1 MSALMVSSHVAD
13 YMQDVLHWRLFSQ
26 MINYWISLPR
36 FDAVSEVQFM
46 YIYSTVVLSTL
57 LGNLSSFHY
66 TAPYTFYVAGLERY
80 HVEQRL
86 VPIVIEAVFYSNLKT
101 ALFCR
106 VGSGAL
112 LSRKSFRSGKSFGSR
127 TLTHRTI
134 AHRTVSIGQSHTRRS
149 VIGR

>member
-1 MSALMVSSHVAD
+1 
-13 YMQDVLHWRLFSQ
+13 

-134 AHRTVSIGQSHTRRS
+134 AHRTVTHRTIAHKTFGHRALAHKTFATRTFTQDVCS
-149 VIGR
+149 